1 MVAVSVE
8 EQRSYIKIEYLRGKS
23 GKEIHEHLCEACGN
37 NVLSFKTVY
46 RWLARFSAGKLTFR
60 LNSQC

>member
-23 GKEIHEHLCEACGN
+23 GKKFMEIY
-37 NVLSFKTVY
+37 V
-46 RWLARFSAGKLTFR
+46 KLVEIMHCLLRQSTDG
-60 LNSQC
+60 